1 MKAVIIISHG
11 SRISKT
17 KEEVC
22 ILVEKIKKLTHISFM
37 ECAFLELESPSIPE
51 SIDAC
56 IGRGATEIIIL
67 LNFLNAGRHVDTDI
81 PEIVNDARA
90 RFPHVKFHITPPV
103 GQHAGIADLFAEMLS
118 PYTNS

>member
-22 ILVEKIKKLTHISFM
+22 SLIERIKELTPISFI

-51 SIDAC
+51 SIDTC
-56 IGRGATEIIIL
+56 VKKGAKEIIIL
-67 LNFLNAGRHVDTDI
+67 LNFLNAGRHVDADI
-81 PEIVNDARA
+81 PQIVNEARA

-103 GQHAGIADLFAEMLS
+103 GQHSGIAELFAQMLS
-118 PYTNS
+118 PYTHS